1 MEGLLYN
8 SLLCTIIAALMAVV
22 GQVGENVSLPLW
34 LSAYPTLNDS
44 TTHTEVSVDGYFVLT
59 FASFSFVV
67 IFGVITLVLVVWSTF
82 QSAGEK
88 WISSTDYTFPQ
99 LELFWIGF
107 CDALNGIMVVF
118 AASPERTSALLQTIL
133 GNFMIPLTI
142 ILRFVLLKKKPNL
155 FQFLTALAVFGAIFF
170 CLIPTFGNMD
180 PSQVCAHSNNNN
192 NSNNNNS
199 NNSNSNNSN
208 SNSTTG
214 SGGES
219 LAGRI
224 LWPLCFMFG
233 FVPAALM
240 NVLEERSLQRRH
252 GVRRG
257 QINLFFFLFCTSCY
271 QLLTGLA
278 LFWADIIPGFG
289 MSTSMKNFG
298 ENYHFGLSCFFGGDG
313 CGSGT
318 GVRGFLFIFFYAVSY
333 IGGGL
338 LLRYSD
344 GATFLAVVSA
354 MVTPLGF
361 LFWTLFQ
368 QPPCQF
374 SFYPNANKTT
384 WFSLGGIVVMV
395 PCVLLYNLQKAKKS
409 PETDKLLGNDSGNSS
424 EEYKGFSVN
433 PNYVSGSGQY

>member
-1 MEGLLYN
+1 MEGALL
-8 SLLCTIIAALMAVV
+8 STLFAILAVG
-22 GQVGENVSLPLW
+22 GQVGQNVVLPLW

-44 TTHTEVSVDGYFVLT
+44 TTHKEVSVDGYFVLT

-67 IFGVITLVLVVWSTF
+67 IFGVITLVLVIWSSF
-82 QSAGEK
+82 QSANEK
-88 WISSTDYTFPQ
+88 VISSTDYTFPQ

-133 GNFMIPLTI
+133 ANFMIPLTI
-142 ILRFVLLKKKPNL
+142 GLRLLVLKKKPNL
-155 FQFLTALAVFGAIFF
+155 FQFLTATIVFLAIFF

-180 PSQVCAHSNNNN
+180 LPQECDS
-192 NSNNNNS
+192 
-199 NNSNSNNSN
+199 SNS
-208 SNSTTG
+208 SNSTGG
-214 SGGES
+214 SES

-252 GVRRG
+252 GVRHG

-289 MSTSMKNFG
+289 MSKGIKNFG
-298 ENYHFGLSCFFGGDG
+298 ENYHFGLSCFFGGDS
-313 CGSGT
+313 CGSET
-318 GVRGFLFIFFYAVSY
+318 GVRGFLFIFFYVISY
-333 IGGGL
+333 IGSGL

-344 GATFLAVVSA
+344 GATFLAVVVSL
-354 MVTPLGF
+354 VTPLGF

-368 QPPCQF
+368 QPPCPF
-374 SFYPNANKTT
+374 SFHPNANKST

-409 PETDKLLGNDSGNSS
+409 PETDKLLGDGSGNSS

-433 PNYVSGSGQY
+433 PNYVSGSGQH